1 MLTRRD
7 CGAARG
13 RSAGGATSLPPELP
27 APPGTA
33 RRPDPGA
40 AGHAAAADAADAAA
54 ATATT
59 ASASNAAGPAPDD
72 GIALYIHVPF
82 CQTKCP
88 YCDFNTY
95 QGIEGLMPA
104 YLEALTIELTTWG
117 RLLGRPAVNT
127 VFFGGGTPSYLPG
140 GAIGNLLAATGAAF
154 RLRPN
159 AEVTIEANPG
169 DLDSVKAGGWL
180 AQGVNRLS
188 LGVQSLDNDLLALLG
203 RRHNADQAIAA
214 FRTARAAGFANVNL
228 DLMYGLPRQTPAQWQ
243 DTLQRLVALEPAH
256 ISLYCLTL
264 EEGTP
269 LHRWVEQGKLPQ
281 PDPDLAAELYHY
293 AAELLAAREYHHY
306 EISNWA
312 RDGLTSRHNLA
323 YWQNRPYLGVGPG
336 AHSCLGGYR
345 FWTLD
350 SPRRYIAAVK
360 EWAEAAPQPPA
371 PLTAAWLESVGPV
384 GGHEEIRPDLA
395 AAETMFLGLR
405 LLDGLDL
412 AQASARLGI
421 DLAARYRSQIE
432 ELLALELLERRGEVI
447 RLSPAA
453 YLIANQ
459 VFTRFLD

>member
-7 CGAARG
+7 LEAALDQP
-13 RSAGGATSLPPELP
+13 AGSEPV

-33 RRPDPGA
+33 RRPSSGA
-40 AGHAAAADAADAAA
+40 GGHANANAADSSSSAAR
-54 ATATT
+54 
-59 ASASNAAGPAPDD
+59 PAPDD
-72 GIALYIHVPF
+72 GISLYIHVPF

-95 QGIEGLMPA
+95 QGIESLMPA
-104 YLEALTIELTTWG
+104 YLEALTVELTTWG

-140 GAIGNLLAATGAAF
+140 GAIGNLLAAAAAAF
-154 RLRPN
+154 RLRPD

-203 RRHNADQAIAA
+203 RRHNAGQAIAA
-214 FRTARAAGFANVNL
+214 FRAARAAGFANVNL

-243 DTLQRLVALEPAH
+243 DTLQRLAALEPAH

-281 PDPDLAAELYHY
+281 PDPDLAADMYHY
-293 AAELLAAREYHHY
+293 AGELLAAREYHHY

-312 RDGLTSRHNLA
+312 RAGLVSRHNLA

-345 FWTLD
+345 FWALD
-350 SPRRYIAAVK
+350 SPRSYVAAVR
-360 EWAEAAPQPPA
+360 EWAEARPQPLPA
-371 PLTAAWLESVGPV
+371 PLTAAWLESAGPV
-384 GGHEEIRPDLA
+384 GGHEAIGPDLA

-412 AQASARLGI
+412 TQASARLGI

-432 ELLALELLERRGEVI
+432 ELLALELLERQGAVI
-447 RLSPAA
+447 RLSRAA